1 MYRPSINVDCSDSI
15 GLKLNYKNVILL
27 LFSVRSCDGCQC
39 IFHHHGYNQYGNC
52 QINVSL
58 RVPHVWVENMEV
70 LFGHVAVGWVNFIA
84 IGSNCSLFLVVGSI
98 LEKVTK

>member
-84 IGSNCSLFLVVGSI
+84 MWIQLLSFFDLVIGS
-98 LEKVTK
+98 